1 MKIEVTHASIVNDVG
16 IVAANVELV
25 DEVTVR
31 VDVRQVVGWNDWI
44 DVYECVKRVMLMME
58 VKND

>member
-1 MKIEVTHASIVNDVG
+1 MKVEVTEAVVVNDEGVVATVSLIDDVAVKIE
-16 IVAANVELV
+16 
-25 DEVTVR
+25 
-31 VDVRQVVGWNDWI
+31 VRQVVGWNDWI

>member
-1 MKIEVTHASIVNDVG
+1 MKVEVTEAVVVNDEGV
-16 IVAANVELV
+16 VATVSLV
-25 DEVTVR
+25 DDVAVKI
-31 VDVRQVVGWNDWI
+31 DVRQVIGWNDWI